1 MWRLVHSPYGR
12 VIAAIKQSETR
23 AAHLGYH
30 VWLYKAS
37 IFTLSAAVSGLAGG
51 LFAMAQLA
59 AFPDVMS
66 LHQSGYVVMMTLVGG
81 GLVSFWGPVVGVF
94 LFLIARDVIG
104 ALTNAWMLYFGLL
117 FIAIVLFRPEG
128 IAGAVSAAF
137 QKHSLNPNAAGPF
150 GDAAVVRRRTMALI
164 EAAGVHV
171 RFGDR
176 VVLESIDLA
185 VPEGEFHGLMGPNG
199 AGKTTFF
206 NVLTG
211 RVKPSRGTIR
221 LDGKDVTGL
230 SSHRIAAQG
239 VARSFQIMTLFDEF
253 TARENVTVGLP
264 AFRARGFD
272 MHRAAAS
279 DPGFADKALE
289 ILATVGLADKADVR
303 AKDLS
308 YGDRRALEIAVALA
322 QSPRV
327 LCLDEPTSGLGSD
340 GVQRLAALVG
350 RLKGKLTIVAI
361 EHDMEFLFSL
371 ADRISVIHWGQVV
384 ARGTPH
390 ELQQNEWVKRSNL
403 GRFA

>member
-1 MWRLVHSPYGR
+1 
-12 VIAAIKQSETR
+12 
-23 AAHLGYH
+23 
-30 VWLYKAS
+30 
-37 IFTLSAAVSGLAGG
+37 
-51 LFAMAQLA
+51 
-59 AFPDVMS
+59 
-66 LHQSGYVVMMTLVGG
+66 
-81 GLVSFWGPVVGVF
+81 
-94 LFLIARDVIG
+94 
-104 ALTNAWMLYFGLL
+104 
-117 FIAIVLFRPEG
+117 
-128 IAGAVSAAF
+128 
-137 QKHSLNPNAAGPF
+137 
-150 GDAAVVRRRTMALI
+150 MALI
-164 EAAGVHV
+164 EASGVHV

-185 VPEGEFHGLMGPNG
+185 VGEGEFHGLMGPNG

-211 RVKPSRGTIR
+211 RVKPNRGRVR
-221 LDGKDVTGL
+221 LDDEDVTGL
-230 SSHRIAAQG
+230 SPHRIAAKG
-239 VARSFQIMTLFDEF
+239 VARSFQIMTLFDDF
-253 TARENVTVGLP
+253 SARENVMVGLP

-272 MHRAAAS
+272 MRRAAAG
-279 DPGFADKALE
+279 DDGFADQATDV
-289 ILATVGLADKADVR
+289 LATVGLADKGEVR
-303 AKDLS
+303 AKDLA

-340 GVQRLAALVG
+340 GVQRLASLVG

>member
-1 MWRLVHSPYGR
+1 
-12 VIAAIKQSETR
+12 
-23 AAHLGYH
+23 
-30 VWLYKAS
+30 
-37 IFTLSAAVSGLAGG
+37 
-51 LFAMAQLA
+51 
-59 AFPDVMS
+59 
-66 LHQSGYVVMMTLVGG
+66 
-81 GLVSFWGPVVGVF
+81 
-94 LFLIARDVIG
+94 
-104 ALTNAWMLYFGLL
+104 
-117 FIAIVLFRPEG
+117 
-128 IAGAVSAAF
+128 
-137 QKHSLNPNAAGPF
+137 
-150 GDAAVVRRRTMALI
+150 MALI

-176 VVLESIDLA
+176 VVLESIDLT

-211 RVKPSRGTIR
+211 RVKPSRGSIR
-221 LDGKDVTGL
+221 LDGEDVTRL
-230 SSHRIAAQG
+230 SSHRIAAKG
-239 VARSFQIMTLFDEF
+239 IARSFQIMTLFDEF
-253 TARENVTVGLP
+253 TARENVMVGLP

-272 MHRAAAS
+272 IHRAAAA
-279 DPGFADKALE
+279 DRDFADKASE
-289 ILATVGLADKADVR
+289 VLATVGLADKGDVR
-303 AKDLS
+303 AKDLA

-340 GVQRLAALVG
+340 GVARLAALVG

-361 EHDMEFLFSL
+361 EHDIEFLFSL

-384 ARGTPH
+384 ARGAPQ